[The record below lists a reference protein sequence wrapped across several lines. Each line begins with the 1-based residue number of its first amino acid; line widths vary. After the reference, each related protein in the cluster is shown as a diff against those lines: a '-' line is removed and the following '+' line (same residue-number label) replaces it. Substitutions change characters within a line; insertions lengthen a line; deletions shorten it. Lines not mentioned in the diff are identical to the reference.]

1 MLREPIALAQ
11 RETERGVTLLEIL
24 VASIVGVLLAGGT
37 MMAFVMSKKVSAN
50 AAGRV
55 EAADLAQQTLE
66 RFRNRIACDDAWFT
80 ASTCA
85 PGPGLPTG
93 WTSDVLPVGSSLL
106 AQGGARQYRVTPR
119 DCDGDGATGD
129 CFQVE
134 NRITWSPPQ

>member
-1 MLREPIALAQ
+1 MAQ
-11 RETERGVTLLEIL
+11 RETERGVTLVEIL

-66 RFRNRIACDDAWFT
+66 RFRNRVACDDAWFNP
-80 ASTCA
+80 STCVS
-85 PGPGLPTG
+85 GPGLPAG
-93 WTSDVLPVGSSLL
+93 WTSDVLPVSSSLL
-106 AQGGARQYRVTPR
+106 VQGGTRQYRVTPK

-134 NRITWSPPQ
+134 SRVTWSPPQ